1 MSAYALG
8 VDLGTTF
15 SAASIAR
22 GATAQP
28 LQLGTD
34 AAQIPSVVVVRED
47 GEVVVGDAA
56 ERRANIEP
64 TRVAREFKRR
74 LGDPV
79 PMVIGGVTYPI
90 ETMMGHLLR
99 HIVQRAT
106 EQEGEAPAVVVL
118 THPANYGEYK
128 TGVLREA
135 ARLAGLD
142 PTRVQLLTEP
152 EAAAISYTRQQQIA
166 PGEIVAVYD
175 LGGGTFDAALV
186 RRTKDRFELIGDPEG
201 MERLGGIDFD
211 QAVMAH
217 VDTVLGGAV
226 SGADRADPQTLPAQ
240 ARLRTECRRA
250 KETLSTD
257 TDATISVSV
266 PGLQTDVRLTRGEFE
281 AMVRPRINETAQ
293 ALERA
298 IRSAGVAPA
307 DVSRVLLVGGSSR
320 MPLVGELVQ
329 AATGRP
335 VALDAHP
342 KLAIA
347 TGAALFGAGS
357 MPATGAA
364 DIAPAAVPQGE
375 WKPPVRQSVPKPPA
389 NQSGRRKRKLGV
401 IAASAVVGVGAVVAV
416 TTLTGGG
423 DDGSPATT
431 NPAGV
436 VTTAPT
442 GDSSPTTGAGV
453 TGGRG
458 SAGLVTTVSLGEAG
472 AAGPAALAVDSAGS
486 VLVATPPGVVLR
498 VQGEVVSTVG
508 SLDPAEGVP
517 GGIAVDP
524 DGTVVVSAAS
534 GVWALDEQG
543 TLSLLLDASA
553 SGLGSIPG
561 PLGFDGVGNLYLADN
576 ANHRIVRRGT
586 DGSLSLI
593 AGDGSVPA
601 AGAPQGDGQR
611 GELVAVGTVT
621 SLVIDRSGNL
631 LFADNSIPA
640 LRQVGADGTM
650 STLAGG
656 GSTPLRAADGSIAA
670 DGTAALA
677 VSFAGI
683 DGMSIDATG
692 AAVVTDTTSG
702 VMVRITG
709 GAIEVVIALNS
720 SATPA
725 DGVPARDS
733 SVTRLGAVVV
743 DRDGVVWF
751 ADAGALRSILD
762 A

>member
-1 MSAYALG
+1 MSSYSLG

-56 ERRANIEP
+56 ERRAAGEP

-106 EQEGEAPAVVVL
+106 EQEGEAPSVVVL

-142 PTRVQLLTEP
+142 PARVQLLTEP

-186 RRTKDRFELIGDPEG
+186 RRTRDRFELIGDPQG

-217 VDTVLGGAV
+217 VDTVLAGAV

-307 DVSRVLLVGGSSR
+307 DISRVLLVGGSSR

-347 TGAALFGAGS
+347 TGAALFGAGG
-357 MPATGAA
+357 MPATGVGGG
-364 DIAPAAVPQGE
+364 APVAVPQGE
-375 WKPPVRQSVPKPPA
+375 WKPPVRQAAPKPPA
-389 NQSGRRKRKLGV
+389 KAAGRNRKLGM
-401 IAASAVVGVGAVVAV
+401 IAAGAVIGVGAVIAI

-423 DDGSPATT
+423 DDGASATT
-431 NPAGV
+431 SPAGV

-442 GDSSPTTGAGV
+442 GDSSPTTGES
-453 TGGRG
+453 GGRG
-458 SAGLVTTVSLGEAG
+458 STGLVTTVSLGEAG
-472 AAGPAALAVDSAGS
+472 AAGPTALAVDSAGS
-486 VLVATPPGVVLR
+486 VLVATPPGAVLR
-498 VQGEVVSTVG
+498 VQGEVVSTIG

-517 GGIAVDP
+517 GGIAVGP
-524 DGTVVVSAAS
+524 DGTVAISAAT
-534 GVWALDEQG
+534 GVWTLDDQG
-543 TLSLLLDASA
+543 EPSLLLDASA

-561 PLGFDGVGNLYLADN
+561 PLGFDGVGNLYVADN
-576 ANHRIVRRGT
+576 ANHRIIRRST
-586 DGSLSLI
+586 DGSLSLV
-593 AGDGSVPA
+593 AGDGSVPSV
-601 AGAPQGDGQR
+601 GGPEGDGQR

-621 SLVIDRSGNL
+621 GLAIDRSGNL
-631 LFADNSIPA
+631 VFTDHSIPA

-656 GSTPLRAADGSIAA
+656 GSIPIRAADGSIAA
-670 DGTAALA
+670 DGTAALD

-683 DGMSIDATG
+683 DGMSIDAIG
-692 AAVVTDTTSG
+692 AAVVTDSESG

-709 GAIEVVIALNS
+709 GDIEVVIASNS

-725 DGVPARDS
+725 DGVPARES

-743 DRDGVVWF
+743 DRDGAVWF
-751 ADAGALRSILD
+751 ADAGVLRSIL
-762 A
+762 AA

>member
-22 GATAQP
+22 EATAQP

-56 ERRANIEP
+56 ERRAAGEP

-142 PTRVQLLTEP
+142 PARVQLLTEP

-186 RRTKDRFELIGDPEG
+186 RRAKNRFELIGDPQG

-217 VDTVLGGAV
+217 VDTVLAGAV

-266 PGLQTDVRLTRGEFE
+266 PGLQTDVRLTRLEFE

-298 IRSAGVAPA
+298 IRSAGIAPA

-357 MPATGAA
+357 MPATGVGGGT
-364 DIAPAAVPQGE
+364 PVAVPPGE
-375 WKPPVRQSVPKPPA
+375 WKPPVRQAVPKPPPTGSA
-389 NQSGRRKRKLGV
+389 KGKRKLGV
-401 IAASAVVGVGAVVAV
+401 MAAGAVVGVGAVIAI
-416 TTLTGGG
+416 TTLTGGD
-423 DDGSPATT
+423 DDGASSTT
-431 NPAGV
+431 APAGA

-442 GDSSPTTGAGV
+442 GDSSPTTEV

-458 SAGLVTTVSLGEAG
+458 STRLVTTVSLGEAG
-472 AAGPAALAVDSAGS
+472 AAGPTALAVDSAGS
-486 VLVATPPGVVLR
+486 VLVATPPGAVLR
-498 VQGEVVSTVG
+498 VQGEVVSTIG

-517 GGIAVDP
+517 GGIAVGP

-534 GVWALDEQG
+534 GVWAFDDQG
-543 TLSLLLDASA
+543 TPSLLLDASA

-561 PLGFDGVGNLYLADN
+561 PLGFDGVGNLYVADN
-576 ANHRIVRRGT
+576 SNHRIIRRGT
-586 DGSLSLI
+586 DGSLSLV

-621 SLVIDRSGNL
+621 GLAIDRSGNL
-631 LFADNSIPA
+631 VFADDSIPA

-650 STLAGG
+650 ATLAGG

-670 DGTAALA
+670 DGTAAGS

-683 DGMSIDATG
+683 DAMSIDATG
-692 AAVVTDTTSG
+692 AAVVTDATSG

-709 GAIEVVIALNS
+709 GAIEVVIASNS

-725 DGVPARDS
+725 NGVPARES

-751 ADAGALRSILD
+751 ADAGALRSIL
-762 A
+762 AA